1 MPLLNCVLFTLCLV
15 YKLQKGYIE
24 QDKQVSVLS
33 YPTYPELFSQLQ
45 AIYLQAIYLQS
56 LYQLTVIRW
65 YISGHSLCSYISI
78 WTRRT
83 ESAYMKL
90 CKQLEVKWERVSL
103 SLQRRMS
110 KEGDSRWRS
119 GIVERAGENNWK
131 GVDPAPERPKIPAR
145 VRLHAM
151 LYIFSS

>member
-56 LYQLTVIRW
+56 LYQLTVIPGT
-65 YISGHSLCSYISI
+65 SQGTACVPTSVFGP
-78 WTRRT
+78 
-83 ESAYMKL
+83 E
-90 CKQLEVKWERVSL
+90 EL
-103 SLQRRMS
+103 SLH
-110 KEGDSRWRS
+110 
-119 GIVERAGENNWK
+119 I
-131 GVDPAPERPKIPAR
+131 
-145 VRLHAM
+145 
-151 LYIFSS
+151 